1 VTIEKR
7 GRQSGFSLLEI
18 LVAFGVLSLC
28 LGVLLRIFAG
38 GGQIARTADEY
49 YRAILTAESMLNGLG
64 TEIPLKPGI
73 TEGELE
79 GDYHWSF
86 NVTPYSV
93 DQNLLGDQKLGFMPY
108 WVELTVEWGGEEDP
122 RAFNLSTLRL
132 IQDKPP

>member
-1 VTIEKR
+1 MTIEKR

-86 NVTPYSV
+86 NV
-93 DQNLLGDQKLGFMPY
+93 KHMHIK
-108 WVELTVEWGGEEDP
+108 
-122 RAFNLSTLRL
+122 RAASIVASR
-132 IQDKPP
+132 IARIIHHRP